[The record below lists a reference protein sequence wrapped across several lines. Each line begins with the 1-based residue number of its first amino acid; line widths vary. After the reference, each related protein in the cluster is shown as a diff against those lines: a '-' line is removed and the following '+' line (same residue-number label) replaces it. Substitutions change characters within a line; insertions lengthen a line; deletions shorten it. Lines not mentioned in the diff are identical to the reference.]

1 MQILRHIQ
9 AHTHIQMPTP
19 RSNVSILPS
28 PICILSEQFVQGLM
42 DTCLKNDHVDI
53 QYKKM
58 KKIISL

>member
-1 MQILRHIQ
+1 MQILKHIQ
-9 AHTHIQMPTP
+9 AHTHKCLHP
-19 RSNVSILPS
+19 SNVSILPS

-58 KKIISL
+58 KKIIS